1 MTTNPYS
8 KGIEHLAEA
17 GIIRPTYGRVL
28 LKAIMRTDGSDI
40 QVQGIDT
47 KNAVCHEVV
56 AADEPRDAHL
66 LGNEVQV
73 GMHVIHISTAGDA
86 PDWQE
91 RESRF
96 CIVREQDIIAYWW
109 PDEAIEGKRR
119 S

>member
-17 GIIRPTYGRVL
+17 GIIRPTWGRVL
-28 LKAIMRTDGSDI
+28 LRAIMRTDGSNLE
-40 QVQGIDT
+40 VAGIDT
-47 KNAVCHEVV
+47 KNAICHEVV
-56 AADEPRDAHL
+56 ATDSTRPEL
-66 LGNEVQV
+66 FGSEIEK

-91 RESRF
+91 RESRY
-96 CIVREQDIIAYWW
+96 CIVREADIIAYWW
-109 PDEAIEGKRR
+109 PDEAIEGRRR